1 MITQN
6 PVLQVEGLRTEFRKR
21 RNDWFA
27 VVNDVDLHLSAG
39 ETLAVVG
46 ESGCGKSM
54 LAHSMLQLLP
64 KRISRIAFGRILLGD
79 VDLATLPE
87 RQMRRVRGKDISMV
101 FQEPMTSLNP
111 LMKVGQQIEESILEH
126 DPCSSK
132 AARKRSIELMELV
145 GIPEAVL
152 RADQYPFQLSG
163 GMRQRVVIAI
173 ALACRPRV
181 LIADEPTTALDVT
194 IQAQVLEL
202 IDRLK
207 TEIGM
212 GVILITHDLGV
223 VAEWAQRVMVM
234 YAGRKVEEGDTEVFF
249 SGPSHPYSRALLASV
264 PRPDAV
270 MAAGQLPPLSEIPGT
285 VPPMDQLPPG
295 CAFAARCPYRADIC
309 DRETPAMVALPNGA
323 RAACHFA
330 EKFQ

>member
-27 VVNDVDLHLSAG
+27 VVNNVDLHLAPG

-64 KRISRIAFGRILLGD
+64 RRISRIASGRIMLGD
-79 VDLATLPE
+79 IDLATLPE
-87 RQMRRVRGKDISMV
+87 RQMRRVRGKEISMV

-126 DPCSSK
+126 DRCTSRE
-132 AARKRSIELMELV
+132 AHKRSIDLMELV
-145 GIPEAVL
+145 GIPEAAL

-207 TEIGM
+207 KDIGM

-234 YAGRKVEEGDTEVFF
+234 YAGRKVEEGDTETFF
-249 SGPSHPYSRALLASV
+249 AGPSHPYSRALLASV
-264 PRPDAV
+264 PRPDTV
-270 MAAGQLPPLSEIPGT
+270 MADGQLPPLSEISGT
-285 VPPMDQLPPG
+285 VPPMDQLPSG
-295 CAFAARCPYRADIC
+295 CAFAGRCPYRAEIC
-309 DRETPAMVALPNGA
+309 SRETPAMVALNNGGS
-323 RAACHFA
+323 AACHFA